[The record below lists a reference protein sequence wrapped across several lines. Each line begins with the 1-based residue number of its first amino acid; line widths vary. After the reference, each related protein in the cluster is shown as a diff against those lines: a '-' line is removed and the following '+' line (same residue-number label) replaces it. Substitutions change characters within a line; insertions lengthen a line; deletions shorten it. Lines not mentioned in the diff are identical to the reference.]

1 MTKTR
6 SSLFLMN
13 DKQLDAPKTKCTILT
28 YFAQLKNKYNSQNNP
43 LVLLDNSDNYWMLF
57 PCIPRISSLY
67 YLLDIIDTYT
77 SLIHPIQYSMKNSL
91 SWVMTA
97 NFSNCSETNWAVTAK
112 IWFDFP
118 HSIFFHFQ
126 LAVNTSLW
134 SFKCLSQI
142 CILSFKIGVVSKSG
156 TRQAPD

>member
-1 MTKTR
+1 MPRKPNVQFWHILP
-6 SSLFLMN
+6 SSRIN
-13 DKQLDAPKTKCTILT
+13 IIPKTI
-28 YFAQLKNKYNSQNNP
+28 P

-67 YLLDIIDTYT
+67 YLLDIIDKYT

>member
-1 MTKTR
+1 MPRKPNVQFWHILP
-6 SSLFLMN
+6 SSRIN
-13 DKQLDAPKTKCTILT
+13 VIPKTI
-28 YFAQLKNKYNSQNNP
+28 P

-77 SLIHPIQYSMKNSL
+77 SLIHPIHD
-91 SWVMTA
+91 
-97 NFSNCSETNWAVTAK
+97 SEFFGLLWDQLGSYGQDL
-112 IWFDFP
+112 IWFSSLD
-118 HSIFFHFQ
+118 FFHFQ

>member
-1 MTKTR
+1 MPRKLNVQFWHILP
-6 SSLFLMN
+6 SSRIN
-13 DKQLDAPKTKCTILT
+13 VIPKTI
-28 YFAQLKNKYNSQNNP
+28 P

-77 SLIHPIQYSMKNSL
+77 SLIHPIHD
-91 SWVMTA
+91 
-97 NFSNCSETNWAVTAK
+97 SEFFGLLWDQLGSYGQDL
-112 IWFDFP
+112 IWFSSLD
-118 HSIFFHFQ
+118 FFHFQ